1 MNINSLDLNLLLA
14 FDAIDR
20 ERNITLAAERV
31 GLSQPALSNALARL
45 RKLLNDPLF
54 VRTAKGMEPTPY
66 AVRLS
71 GPIRKAC
78 ELIDGALKI
87 DASFDPTRTSRKFS
101 VYMTDI
107 GEAVMLPRLLRH
119 LQTFAPRIGIN
130 VETIPKHGIQ
140 EAMTSGDVDLA
151 VGLFEGLGGGF
162 FEQRLYRD
170 DFVCIVRADHPTVGN
185 TFSQQQFIDLPHVL
199 VSSGGTGHEAAIE
212 KIVVKQRV
220 KRSVAL
226 SVPHFLALP
235 AIVAQ
240 TDATGTVPRKLAL
253 SFMNSINIKLLTSP
267 IKFPTIEIKQHW
279 HARYHHDPANKWL
292 RSIFAELF
300 SERNRR
306 SR

>member
-1 MNINSLDLNLLLA
+1 
-14 FDAIDR
+14 
-20 ERNITLAAERV
+20 
-31 GLSQPALSNALARL
+31 
-45 RKLLNDPLF
+45 
-54 VRTAKGMEPTPY
+54 MEPTPY

>member
-279 HARYHHDPANKWL
+279 HARYHHDPANKWV

-300 SERNRR
+300 SARNRR

>member
-1 MNINSLDLNLLLA
+1 MNINALDLNLLLA

-20 ERNITLAAERV
+20 ERNITLAAARV

-54 VRTAKGMEPTPY
+54 VRTARGMEPTLY
-66 AVRLS
+66 AVRIAE
-71 GPIRKAC
+71 PIRKAC

-87 DASFDPTRTSRKFS
+87 DASFDPARTSRKFS
-101 VYMTDI
+101 IYMTDI
-107 GEAVMLPRLLRH
+107 GEAVMLPRLLHH

-130 VETIPKHGIQ
+130 IETIPKHGIQ

-151 VGLFEGLGGGF
+151 VGLFEGLAGGF

-170 DFVCIVRADHPTVGN
+170 DFVCIVRADHPTVGS
-185 TFSQQQFIDLPHVL
+185 TLSEQQFVELPHVL

-212 KIVVKQRV
+212 KIVAKQRV
-220 KRSVAL
+220 KRSIAL
-226 SVPHFLALP
+226 TVPHFLALP

-253 SFMNSINIKLLTSP
+253 SFMNSINIKLLTPP
-267 IKFPTIEIKQHW
+267 IKFPNIEIKQHW

-292 RSIFAELF
+292 RGVFAELF
-300 SERNRR
+300 SERTRR
-306 SR
+306 PN

>member
-253 SFMNSINIKLLTSP
+253 SFMHSINIKLLTSP

>member
-130 VETIPKHGIQ
+130 IETIPKHGIQ

-292 RSIFAELF
+292 RSVFAELF

>member
-14 FDAIDR
+14 FVAIDR
-20 ERNITLAAERV
+20 ERNITLAAEHV

-130 VETIPKHGIQ
+130 IETIPKHGIQ

-292 RSIFAELF
+292 RSVFAELF

>member
-292 RSIFAELF
+292 RGVFAELF